1 MVPVTHVHLENSS
14 PTQPAG
20 RYISYQTSFRKT
32 FSFFIL
38 FLLLNDIT
46 LILAKSANRPETS
59 GNYHLEQSN
68 VPKGHIPKH
77 PLSSHQFN
85 SLTEKGEKE
94 ADNGSKNIFS
104 KNHRS
109 LLATSDEFIL
119 NRTKTI
125 SGRKSTSYD
134 NFDTHFIYD
143 DIVFGNAKA
152 MSSSLEG
159 SNVVSMEDFPTQN
172 FSLFDNFTNFQSNL
186 SLNSSLEGNSTLYED
201 DSSAIIMGIMSVV
214 LGILIL
220 VTVIGNVFVIAAILL
235 ERNLQNVAN
244 YLIVSLAVAD
254 LMVACLVM
262 PLGAVYEI
270 SQGWILGPELCDMWT
285 SSDVLCCTAS
295 ILHLVAIAVDR
306 YWAVTNIDYIHTR
319 NGGRIITMIIVVWS
333 VAVVVS
339 LAPQFGWKD
348 PDYLDRINIQQRCLI
363 SQDLGYQIFAT
374 FSTFY
379 VPLLVILVLYW
390 KIYQTARKRIRRR
403 RAQRNAVL
411 ESCKKPGGA
420 PDKKPSKGLNFLS
433 KKRFLRMK
441 AGEGKGTSEGL
452 AASLVLVEGQSTCST
467 VDAIEDDTISRR
479 PSNVEVPEATT
490 AFTIS
495 ANHSATTPTNLS
507 PEKSSEVTATTN
519 NGSAPQ
525 ASEPSKPHVLNLKES
540 SASLVPTPTQ
550 KSNHPP
556 KRDKTRDLEAKREK
570 KAAKTLAIITG
581 AFVVCWLPFFI
592 MALLMPLC
600 DSCYINPYLASFFL
614 WLGYF
619 NSTLNPVI
627 YTIFSPEFRMA
638 FKRILCGVSNTRN
651 RGRKL
656 R

>member
-1 MVPVTHVHLENSS
+1 MVAVTPRESSDRNRTSQDDHPKRDHYSSS
-14 PTQPAG
+14 PL
-20 RYISYQTSFRKT
+20 RKLLIA
-32 FSFFIL
+32 FIL
-38 FLLLNDIT
+38 LILFNDIS
-46 LILAKSANRPETS
+46 LIFAKSINKPLPSPTEDDFQANSATPKTTPLQDTSETNWFTKYHRTLLTVNLSQRPNNTFPS
-59 GNYHLEQSN
+59 R
-68 VPKGHIPKH
+68 KIPY
-77 PLSSHQFN
+77 
-85 SLTEKGEKE
+85 EG
-94 ADNGSKNIFS
+94 
-104 KNHRS
+104 
-109 LLATSDEFIL
+109 
-119 NRTKTI
+119 
-125 SGRKSTSYD
+125 
-134 NFDTHFIYD
+134 FDDHFVYD
-143 DIVFGNAKA
+143 DTAFGTAKT
-152 MSSSLEG
+152 MSSSI
-159 SNVVSMEDFPTQN
+159 EDDDPFDDNLLKN
-172 FSLFDNFTNFQSNL
+172 FTLFDNV
-186 SLNSSLEGNSTLYED
+186 SLVNSSLGANTTIFDD
-201 DSSAIIMGIMSVV
+201 DSNAIVMGIMSVV
-214 LGILIL
+214 LGIIIL

-244 YLIVSLAVAD
+244 YLVMSLAVAD

-270 SQGWILGPELCDMWT
+270 SRGWILGPELCDMWT

-319 NGGRIITMIIVVWS
+319 NGGRIIGMIVVVWS
-333 VAVVVS
+333 VALVVS

-348 PDYLDRINIQQRCLI
+348 PDYLDRINNQQRCLI
-363 SQDLGYQIFAT
+363 SQDVGYQIFAT

-411 ESCKKPGGA
+411 ESCKSREVTQEK
-420 PDKKPSKGLNFLS
+420 SKLGFLK

-441 AGEGKGTSEGL
+441 SGDSKSTTEGL
-452 AASLVLVEGQSTCST
+452 AASLVLIEGQSTCST
-467 VDAIEDDTISRR
+467 VDAVEEDVSRR
-479 PSNVEVPEATT
+479 PSNVDVPEATT

-495 ANHSATTPTNLS
+495 SNHDATTPRTES
-507 PEKSSEVTATTN
+507 PEKSAN
-519 NGSAPQ
+519 NGSAHP
-525 ASEPSKPHVLNLKES
+525 SDPSKQTLTNTKDS
-540 SASLVPTPTQ
+540 STSLVPTPVL
-550 KSNHPP
+550 KPANHPP
-556 KRDKTRDLEAKREK
+556 KRDKARDLEAKREK

-600 DSCYINPYLASFFL
+600 DSCEINPYLASFFL

-638 FKRILCGVSNTRN
+638 FKRILCGVSSTRN